1 MLPRNKRGRLCFS
14 IVIRMVTMAQE
25 ESIKLNYLFLY
36 LHIINI
42 IVNMNRKT
50 VTYTSTLPNIVM
62 EEVVEYAKRKRI
74 SKNKVIEI
82 ALKKLLEEE
91 IKNDLRESFKKSY
104 L

>member
-1 MLPRNKRGRLCFS
+1 
-14 IVIRMVTMAQE
+14 
-25 ESIKLNYLFLY
+25 
-36 LHIINI
+36 
-42 IVNMNRKT
+42 MNRKT